1 MSCLA
6 DSLFWL
12 IEQITNSINPV
23 NESWLF
29 SVKQGEREKEGDL
42 RGISLAHIFPVVG
55 LK

>member
-1 MSCLA
+1 MSCLT

-23 NESWLF
+23 NESWLI
-29 SVKQGEREKEGDL
+29 SVKQDERAKEGDL
-42 RGISLAHIFPVVG
+42 RELSLAHIFPVVG